1 MITFLAGVV
10 LLIAGY
16 LIYGKIIERVF
27 GVDSRRATPA
37 IATPDG
43 VDFIPLKWG
52 KIFLIQFLN
61 IAGLGPIFGAVMG
74 AVYGP
79 VVFIWIAVGTIF
91 GGAVHDYFSGMLSV
105 RHNGGSIGEVV
116 GTYLGNG
123 TKQFMRLFTVILMIF
138 VGAVFVTGPAEILS
152 GMTQSSYHWMGL
164 LFWGIIIVI
173 YYILATLLPVDQIIG
188 RIYPFFGVALLFMAV
203 GVIITL
209 FTSGKIMAMPELFPN
224 GLINMKSNAT
234 ASPIFPMLFITVA
247 CGAISGFHS
256 TQAPLMARCITNESL
271 GRRVFYGAMV
281 AEGLVAMV
289 WAAAGMSFYGGVE
302 GLNEMVA
309 TRTPASI
316 VSEICNSM
324 LGTFGGILA
333 LIGVVAAPITSGDTA
348 FRSGR
353 LIVADFLNFKQFSIR
368 NRLIIS
374 IPLFAAGLTLT
385 QLNFEI
391 IWRYFG
397 WANQTLAVIVLW
409 TITVYLWQAGKLY
422 WLTLIPALFMTA
434 VVTTYILIVPT
445 GFGLSHT
452 LSYIIGIGIT
462 AIFGIYF
469 AGYTIKNRGRWLSR
483 EGS

>member
-1 MITFLAGVV
+1 MITFIAGVAI
-10 LLIAGY
+10 LITGY
-16 LIYGKIIERVF
+16 FIYGKIIERVF
-27 GVDSRRATPA
+27 GVDPRRATPA
-37 IATPDG
+37 ISTPDG
-43 VDFIPLKWG
+43 VDFIPLSWG

-79 VVFIWIAVGTIF
+79 VVFIWIAIGTIF

-116 GTYLGNG
+116 GTYLGKG

-138 VGAVFVTGPAEILS
+138 VGAVFITGPAEILA
-152 GMTQSSYHWMGL
+152 GITQSSYSWMSL

-173 YYILATLLPVDQIIG
+173 YYILATLLPVDKIIG
-188 RIYPFFGVALLFMAV
+188 RIYPFFGVALLFMAI
-203 GVIITL
+203 GVIIAL
-209 FTSGKIMAMPELFPN
+209 FTSGKIMSMPELFPN
-224 GLINMKSNAT
+224 GFQNMKSNAE

-256 TQAPLMARCITNESL
+256 TQAPLMARCIASERL

-281 AEGLVAMV
+281 AEGLVAMI
-289 WAAAGMSFYGGVE
+289 WAAAGMSFYGGTD
-302 GLNEMVA
+302 GLNEIVA
-309 TRTPASI
+309 SRTPASI

-368 NRLIIS
+368 NRLMIS

-422 WLTLIPALFMTA
+422 ILTLIPALFMTA
-434 VVTTYILIVPT
+434 VITTYILIVPT
-445 GFGLSHT
+445 GFGLPHT
-452 LSYIIGIGIT
+452 LAYGIGIGIT
-462 AIFGIYF
+462 IVLGGYF
-469 AGYTIKNRGRWLSR
+469 AYYTNSNKGRWLSR
-483 EGS
+483 EGV